1 MKNIYLIFLFG
12 LLVTFLS
19 GCGTLENKVS
29 QINPGDDKKQV
40 LAIMGAPG
48 DRQFQGKDEAWQYR
62 KMRVGG
68 FNFRVIW
75 FYDGKV
81 TGITSYTQYGSAL
94 SDATTFKPVRW
105 EDAPNYTLELR
116 TQNNDR

>member
-29 QINPGDDKKQV
+29 QINTGDDKKQV

-48 DRQFQGKDEAWQYR
+48 DRQFQGQNEAWQYR

-68 FNFRVIW
+68 FNFKVIW

-81 TGITSYTQYGSAL
+81 TGITSYTQYGSSL
-94 SDATTFKPVRW
+94 SDATTFKSVRW
-105 EDAPNYTLELR
+105 EDAPNYTLKIR
-116 TQNNDR
+116 NQNDDR